1 MAIALTHCVQEDVA
15 KVFYKVL
22 QGGVIVQSWI
32 APDDKDF
39 ISQFDR
45 MCLASTVWI
54 FKFHE
59 RYGKEGGKFNSFQ
72 LGMIKDGIEDLRE
85 EWLDSVFGAN
95 AKLDM
100 EVWSEQVLLKE
111 NSWIFDSAEI
121 RQKLIEKAGL
131 QNLYKV

>member
-85 EWLDSVFGAN
+85 EWLDSVFGAD
-95 AKLDM
+95 AKQDM
-100 EVWSEQVLLKE
+100 EVWSKQIRLKE